1 MSFLQKSSS
10 SPITC
15 HATGFYPHKAK
26 LLWRKDGKELDEG
39 VNRGEIL
46 PNNDGTLQIS
56 ADLDLSSVKPEDWRS
71 YDCVF
76 QLCGVNKDI
85 ITRLDRA
92 VIRTNEGQSALRSD
106 EGQKHHLVYCNIIVH
121 SKEQFMQFYVL
132 KDFVSLFHT

>member
-1 MSFLQKSSS
+1 MSTNIQFVIITITNTYIFSTVLPSVSFLQKSSS

-26 LLWRKDGKELDEG
+26 LLWRKDGKELHEG

-71 YDCVF
+71 YDCMF

-106 EGQKHHLVYCNIIVH
+106 EGQKHT
-121 SKEQFMQFYVL
+121 F
-132 KDFVSLFHT
+132 SLL

>member
-1 MSFLQKSSS
+1 M
-10 SPITC
+10 
-15 HATGFYPHKAK
+15 
-26 LLWRKDGKELDEG
+26 
-39 VNRGEIL
+39 NRGEIL

-132 KDFVSLFHT
+132 KIEQFCQFISHLKSRLGHVSYLEIIM